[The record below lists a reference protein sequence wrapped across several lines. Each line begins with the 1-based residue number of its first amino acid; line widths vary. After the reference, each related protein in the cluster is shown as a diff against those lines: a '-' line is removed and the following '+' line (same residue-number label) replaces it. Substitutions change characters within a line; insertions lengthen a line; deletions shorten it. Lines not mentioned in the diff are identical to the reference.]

1 MSTKDMTTQ
10 PTKKRHRGPDKP
22 GSRGITDKP
31 KLLAKM
37 RADGW
42 TETTKTCVNNT
53 KSSGSVTKVF
63 HVAPL
68 RLASGRKKGEG
79 KQYPSLLEAAR
90 KHYPEFLTDEQ
101 KRKDAARATPAH
113 KKEGA
118 VLKLPDDFATT
129 SQLKDVAQLVDKMRN
144 DGWTSRKHPSTGY
157 SEFFMSE
164 AFAKAHSRGSTKH
177 ERRVS
182 SLKIVAWYFYRG
194 DHILSID
201 DVEEDPYKNFSS
213 LDDAIKACVAKMEKA
228 FTEAAFTEA
237 GGNEDFQVVRAVLEV
252 GPVDHHYLKALEKR
266 LHPNEEDAW
275 IDARIKQ
282 IATRARKITARS
294 FSGQVAGGESSFARE
309 AREVAERI
317 AAAEEKYGLEVYDD
331 HKLAQVAYKIE
342 NERNFLYTK
351 TGDER
356 FKDLSFLEIL
366 EKYGD
371 NLCIYIGTRGFY
383 KGSTKDERQ
392 FREEPFGQLAPRQII
407 GGSKP
412 PIIMGQ
418 NCGSVF
424 TNAEPGASATI
435 AQLRDVVD
443 GPKFRVAVLHTH
455 HVKLNVRNIETLLHS
470 RHHHRGLPG
479 RLWRH
484 IGAGASGFDKKTDTF
499 DVGHHEV
506 FLTYSFKLKQ
516 MVEDGVFAVA
526 A

>member
-1 MSTKDMTTQ
+1 MSTKPTTTQ
-10 PTKKRHRGPDKP
+10 PTKKKKP
-22 GSRGITDKP
+22 GRQPGSKGITDEP
-31 KLLAKM
+31 ALLAKM
-37 RADGW
+37 KDAGW
-42 TETTKTCVNNT
+42 TETTKTHVSNRQ
-53 KSSGSVTKVF
+53 SSGFLTKVV
-63 HVAPL
+63 HVAPPS
-68 RLASGRKKGEG
+68 LASGRNKGEG
-79 KQYPSLLEAAR
+79 KQYETLLKVAR
-90 KHYPEFLTDEQ
+90 QHYPEFLTDEQ
-101 KRKDAARATPAH
+101 KRKDAARPTPAC
-113 KKEGA
+113 KTEP
-118 VLKLPDDFATT
+118 LRLPDNFATT
-129 SQLKDVAQLVDKMRN
+129 SQLIDVVELKKKMED
-144 DGWTSRKHPSTGY
+144 DGWTCASKQ
-157 SEFFMSE
+157 FFMSE
-164 AFAKAHSRGSTKH
+164 KFASARGIGKTKT
-177 ERRVS
+177 ERLCK
-182 SLKIVAWYFYRG
+182 SLAAVAWHFYR

-201 DVEEDPYKNFSS
+201 DVNENPYKEATS
-213 LDDAIKACVAKMEKA
+213 LEAAVKACVAEKEKA
-228 FTEAAFTEA
+228 FTEA
-237 GGNEDFQVVRAVLEV
+237 GGDENSEFVQHAL
-252 GPVDHHYLKALEKR
+252 GLGSVDRHYLTALAKR
-266 LHPNEEDAW
+266 LHPNESDSW
-275 IDARIKQ
+275 INTKIMEHTSRVRTLAVRSSRKQ
-282 IATRARKITARS
+282 VS
-294 FSGQVAGGESSFARE
+294 GGESLPAKRARE
-309 AREVAERI
+309 IAERI
-317 AAAEEKYGLEVYDD
+317 DAAQKEHDTEVHDAETIEELVD
-331 HKLAQVAYKIE
+331 KIE

-392 FREEPFGQLAPRQII
+392 FREEPFGQLTVRQTETV
-407 GGSKP
+407 GRGP

-484 IGAGASGFDKKTDTF
+484 IGAGASGFDKKTNTF

-526 A
+526 E